1 MADKNED
8 ISKTIV
14 DKTQTLIER
23 AKSIDFNLQGN
34 IVLLVLIGVSLL
46 WIFSIISP
54 TIIILLFIGL
64 NIYGLYYLYQAG
76 YINIDMYKRFHYPNN
91 IEDKENFEENE

>member
-1 MADKNED
+1 MADKIKD

-14 DKTQTLIER
+14 EK

-34 IVLLVLIGVSLL
+34 IVLIVLIGVVLL
-46 WIFSIISP
+46 WIFSIVSP
-54 TIIILLFIGL
+54 TIVIFIILGT

-76 YINIDMYKRFHYPNN
+76 YISIDFYKQFHYQKN
-91 IEDKENFEENE
+91 IENEENLNENQ

>member
-1 MADKNED
+1 MADKIED
-8 ISKTIV
+8 ISNTII
-14 DKTQTLIER
+14 DKTQALIDK
-23 AKSIDFNLQGN
+23 AKKIDFNLQGN

-54 TIIILLFIGL
+54 TIIILLFMGL

-76 YINIDMYKRFHYPNN
+76 YISIETYKQFNYKKN
-91 IEDKENFEENE
+91 IESEQNIKENE